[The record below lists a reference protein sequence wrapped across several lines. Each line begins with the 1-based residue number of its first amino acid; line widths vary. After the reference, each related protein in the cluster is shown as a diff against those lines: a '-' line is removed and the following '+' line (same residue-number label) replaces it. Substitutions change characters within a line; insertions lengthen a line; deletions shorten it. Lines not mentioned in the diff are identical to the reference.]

1 MAYMIDTERK
11 CKYCGSWNNLEVHHC
26 IHGNGR
32 RKLADEDGLTVY
44 LCHKCH
50 MELHDK
56 GIADN
61 FLQKLAQNYYEFHIG
76 TREQFRQRYG
86 KSYL

>member
-1 MAYMIDTERK
+1 MIRDVKECYLCETTI
-11 CKYCGSWNNLEVHHC
+11 GLEVHHC
-26 IHGNGR
+26 LHGTGR

-56 GIADN
+56 GIADH

-76 TREQFRQRYG
+76 TREQFRERYG